1 MQDLAL
7 DELLFEVLPRC
18 EKLASSKNIKIK
30 FDINN
35 LSTDQ
40 ERKIV
45 RGDNDLLQNLIT
57 NIIENAIKYSPNNE
71 VVTITLIWKNEIS
84 QLVVDDNG
92 PGIPSEQLPFI
103 FERFSRGSN
112 MGSNVKGFGLGLAIA
127 QKIANLHE
135 AKLSAGNHE
144 GTGARF
150 SFEIKNI

>member
-1 MQDLAL
+1 MPTPD
-7 DELLFEVLPRC
+7 
-18 EKLASSKNIKIK
+18 KLYYPVNRSDKLNIPN
-30 FDINN
+30 FR
-35 LSTDQ
+35 
-40 ERKIV
+40 RK
-45 RGDNDLLQNLIT
+45 DYFLTQT
-57 NIIENAIKYSPNNE
+57 SP
-71 VVTITLIWKNEIS
+71 KKEIS